1 MTMKA
6 PKSLHDIPLA
16 GRLFR
21 SSVILFSLS
30 FLVIVFGLLVQI
42 ALAAMLGTS
51 RNMDAY
57 LVAIT
62 VPAFLSNLSAA
73 SFVAA
78 LVPFFKQQAF
88 TSDGSLPQIFT
99 KLLLIILVIA
109 LGIVG
114 VIILFAGRVVHFIA
128 PGLEPSILILA
139 SDLLQIMIL
148 GSIFDILR
156 GFLTAYY
163 FSREEFFL
171 PQFVPILN
179 HCILLIGLL
188 VFFRNTGLRGVAWA
202 WSIGSLAMLLPMVV
216 PIIHKG
222 GLQITRQTFSL
233 PVRNAWLLFYP
244 SLIVIGLQQVNP
256 FIDRFVA
263 SFLPVGAISFLGYA
277 SKVLEILMRTVPM
290 SIGLAVFPLFSRQVL
305 EQDLS
310 ALRGLVQLGVRWI
323 LLGTTPIAIF
333 ICLLREPI
341 IRILFQ
347 RGHFDLLATRGVAD
361 ILQWYALAFLP
372 AGILYMLTN
381 LTFAFRK
388 QWIIAGLS
396 LFGLCLTLPL
406 ELFLSR
412 WFGPSGIAMASPV
425 VSLLMVA
432 LLIFYLRR
440 WLQIPPFLPEVGW
453 WAKIIL
459 ASTLT
464 IGFFLVSIQLF
475 PFSGRNF
482 LSSIF
487 ILLLNGVLGTLVFYC
502 TLYLSGESEIH
513 RLTKKSVSFY
523 PHSLPDPDAF
533 FISFSLTHAQIF
545 PPLGNIPLDKANIN
559 KAEPF

>member
-1 MTMKA
+1 
-6 PKSLHDIPLA
+6 
-16 GRLFR
+16 
-21 SSVILFSLS
+21 
-30 FLVIVFGLLVQI
+30 
-42 ALAAMLGTS
+42 
-51 RNMDAY
+51 
-57 LVAIT
+57 
-62 VPAFLSNLSAA
+62 
-73 SFVAA
+73 
-78 LVPFFKQQAF
+78 
-88 TSDGSLPQIFT
+88 
-99 KLLLIILVIA
+99 
-109 LGIVG
+109 
-114 VIILFAGRVVHFIA
+114 
-128 PGLEPSILILA
+128 
-139 SDLLQIMIL
+139 
-148 GSIFDILR
+148 
-156 GFLTAYY
+156 
-163 FSREEFFL
+163 
-171 PQFVPILN
+171 
-179 HCILLIGLL
+179 
-188 VFFRNTGLRGVAWA
+188 
-202 WSIGSLAMLLPMVV
+202 
-216 PIIHKG
+216 
-222 GLQITRQTFSL
+222 
-233 PVRNAWLLFYP
+233 
-244 SLIVIGLQQVNP
+244 
-256 FIDRFVA
+256 
-263 SFLPVGAISFLGYA
+263 
-277 SKVLEILMRTVPM
+277 MRTVPM

-310 ALRGLVQLGVRWI
+310 ALRDLVQLGARWI

-333 ICLLREPI
+333 VCLLREPI

-347 RGHFDLLATRGVAD
+347 RGHFDTLATHGVAD

-396 LFGLCLTLPL
+396 LIGLCLTLPL

-464 IGFFLVSIQLF
+464 IGFFFVSMELF

-487 ILLLNGVLGTLVFYC
+487 LLLLNGVLGTLVFYC

-513 RLTKKSVSFY
+513 RLTKKSVSSS
-523 PHSLPDPDAF
+523 PHSLPDPDTF
-533 FISFSLTHAQIF
+533 FFFVFLNPCAYFSS
-545 PPLGNIPLDKANIN
+545 PGKY
-559 KAEPF
+559 PFGQRDY